1 MSQRLKAVY
10 RSGNFLPQ
18 EPCDV
23 PEGSEVELTIEG
35 PFLLSPVVREPK
47 EQEHILRAVVKRML
61 QNPIPAGAPPLTR
74 ESLHERP

>member
-10 RSGNFLPQ
+10 RRGAFLPK
-18 EPCDV
+18 EPCEV

-35 PFLLSPVVREPK
+35 PFLLSPEVREPK
-47 EQEHILRAVVKRML
+47 EQKHILKAIVERMR